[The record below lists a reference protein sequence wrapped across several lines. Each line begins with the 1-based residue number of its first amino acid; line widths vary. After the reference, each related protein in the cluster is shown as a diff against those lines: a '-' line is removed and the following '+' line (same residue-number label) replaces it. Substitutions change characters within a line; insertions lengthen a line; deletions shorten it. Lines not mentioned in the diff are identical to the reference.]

1 MKPLV
6 LITDDVH
13 ELLPKGLAE
22 IGFDV
27 QYDTSLSY
35 EAVKQVAASCTG
47 IVINSRIVV
56 DQAFL
61 AAAPGLKFVARLG
74 SGLDII
80 DLPAAKARGVEV
92 ISSPLGNAN
101 AVAEHALG
109 MLLALANKLLK
120 ADAEVRQ
127 FVWKREANRGF
138 ELEGKTIGI
147 IGFGHTGPA
156 FARKLL
162 GFDCKV
168 LVYDKYVQTIDA
180 NRFPH
185 VTLCGL
191 ADLLAQ
197 ADIIS
202 IHLPLTEETRYFV
215 DATFLEQAKPGLIL
229 INTSR
234 GGVLH
239 TESLLKSLE
248 EGKLGGACLD
258 VFENE
263 KPRTYSFEER
273 AMYTELNSMEQV
285 ILSPHVAGWTHESK
299 EKIAQITLG
308 KIKEYMFKQ

>member
-61 AAAPGLKFVARLG
+61 DAAPGLKFVARLG

-180 NRFPH
+180 NRYPH

-215 DATFLEQAKPGLIL
+215 DATFLEQAKPGVIL

-239 TESLLKSLE
+239 TESLLKSLG

-273 AMYTELNSMEQV
+273 AMYTELNGMEQV

>member
-61 AAAPGLKFVARLG
+61 DAAPGLKFVARLG

-168 LVYDKYVQTIDA
+168 LVYDKYVQDIDA

-215 DATFLEQAKPGLIL
+215 DATFLEQAKPGVIL

-239 TESLLKSLE
+239 TKSLIE
-248 EGKLGGACLD
+248 YILKGKLSGACLD

-263 KPRTYSFEER
+263 KPNTYSPEER
-273 AMYTELNSMEQV
+273 EMYTVLNSMEQV